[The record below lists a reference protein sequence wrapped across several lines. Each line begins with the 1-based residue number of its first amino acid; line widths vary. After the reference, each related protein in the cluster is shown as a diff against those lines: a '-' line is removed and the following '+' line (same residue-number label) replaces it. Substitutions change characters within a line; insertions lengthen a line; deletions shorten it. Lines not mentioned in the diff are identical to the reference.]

1 MRNNQNYNN
10 MKTDKTVLGQVPYV
24 TPSVEVNEMII
35 EGVLCASD
43 SGNDNGATTEE
54 WGYVDL
60 SNL

>member
-1 MRNNQNYNN
+1 

-43 SGNDNGATTEE
+43 SGNDNGTTTEE

>member
-1 MRNNQNYNN
+1 

-43 SGNDNGATTEE
+43 SGSDKESNTEE
-54 WGYVDL
+54 WDVVDL
-60 SNL
+60 STL